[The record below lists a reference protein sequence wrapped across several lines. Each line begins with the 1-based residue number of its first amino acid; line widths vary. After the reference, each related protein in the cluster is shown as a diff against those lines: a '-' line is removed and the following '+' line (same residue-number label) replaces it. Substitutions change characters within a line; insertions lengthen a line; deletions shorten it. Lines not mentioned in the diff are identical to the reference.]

1 MRIPAAAC
9 CLAILAAACSAGRGP
24 TRTANGA
31 MSERSAVQQLHQ
43 QGYTQLTSLH
53 QRGTHW
59 IGVAN
64 KSGARVQFDMDKDG
78 SVVDF
83 IVSKSTR

>member
-1 MRIPAAAC
+1 
-9 CLAILAAACSAGRGP
+9 
-24 TRTANGA
+24 

-43 QGYTQLTSLH
+43 QGYTQLTGLH
-53 QRGTHW
+53 ERGTHW
-59 IGVAN
+59 LGVAN